1 MSRESIQTI
10 YVLEKI
16 KEDIVYR
23 KLTNNELLTESY
35 LAGRLGFSRTP
46 IREAV
51 KILEQQ
57 GLLKRE
63 NGRIKINFLDHFQS
77 IELEL
82 VRISLEGLAAEYAA
96 RRIEEDG
103 KQRLLSALDKISNYE
118 GRNLF
123 ELSKLNDEFHLSI
136 AIESRLFYLVDILQN
151 IQTKLKL
158 SQSVKFISPDRRLD
172 SDKEHRLIIDLIV
185 AKKAPEAKK
194 MAEDHVRKTYDL
206 LLRSI
211 PSSEIV
217 VWKNLPVVRP

>member
-35 LAGRLGFSRTP
+35 LAGRLGVSRTP

-123 ELSKLNDEFHLSI
+123 
-136 AIESRLFYLVDILQN
+136 
-151 IQTKLKL
+151 
-158 SQSVKFISPDRRLD
+158 
-172 SDKEHRLIIDLIV
+172 
-185 AKKAPEAKK
+185 
-194 MAEDHVRKTYDL
+194 
-206 LLRSI
+206 
-211 PSSEIV
+211 
-217 VWKNLPVVRP
+217 